1 MEDFLSWFYEHYI
14 KTTLPSQPPDFGTAC
29 RADLLR
35 SVLDPFLQQQLEELN
50 RFYALR
56 SFRLGLRTGLA
67 LARDLEDGPLTPPP
81 PSEGGL
87 P

>member
-14 KTTLPSQPPDFGTAC
+14 KTTLSSQSPDFGTAC

-35 SVLDPFLQQQLEELN
+35 SVLD

>member
-14 KTTLPSQPPDFGTAC
+14 KTTLSSQPPDFGNSC